1 MFQVLANSGFQSRS
15 KRSQS
20 DLKTVTK
27 IVILRSVLKPI
38 LSSTLKPPCSAK
50 YARSVR
56 PLDCERESISSDE
69 GASRAVGTVDADGAG
84 GFEDG
89 FEGGFEV
96 GGLIKMTVLTKNYG
110 RLNAVLTILFRSF
123 SDHFYIV
130 LIYSETP
137 YLQDFDGPRK
147 TAQ

>member
-1 MFQVLANSGFQSRS
+1 M
-15 KRSQS
+15 
-20 DLKTVTK
+20 
-27 IVILRSVLKPI
+27 
-38 LSSTLKPPCSAK
+38 
-50 YARSVR
+50 
-56 PLDCERESISSDE
+56 
-69 GASRAVGTVDADGAG
+69 GTVDADGAG

-96 GGLIKMTVLTKNYG
+96 GGLIKRSLEVRSSNDLLIKMTVLTKNYG